1 MSDFDIENLFLLM
14 REGVVTVTFRKKTDG
29 SLRVMDCTLVDE
41 YLPETTT
48 VKKWP
53 DLLIVVFDIEN
64 EVWRSFYRD
73 TVVKLE
79 DAEGN
84 VIWEKT
90 NG

>member
-1 MSDFDIENLFLLM
+1 MSSFDEEMLFSLM

-29 SLRVMDCTLVDE
+29 SLRVMDCTLVDD
-41 YLPETTT
+41 YLPTTST

-53 DLLIVVFDIEN
+53 DRLIVVFDIEN

-79 DAEGN
+79 DSDGN
-84 VIWEKT
+84 VIWEKA

>member
-1 MSDFDIENLFLLM
+1 MSSFDEEMLFSLM

-29 SLRVMDCTLVDE
+29 SLRVMDCTLVDD
-41 YLPETTT
+41 YLPETST

-53 DLLIVVFDIEN
+53 DRLIVVFDIEN

-79 DAEGN
+79 DSDGN
-84 VIWEKT
+84 VIWEKA